1 MGNKFTRSKSTSDDS
16 MPNSEEEL
24 KIKRLNLIRARD
36 ILRGRY
42 SKLKSTEN
50 LLKHSPNSKETRK
63 MISIKLNNVLNLLAK
78 KKNVSLCKRYQ
89 NRVKKLED
97 VGKPLKADKQLALL
111 YKCLQTKALES
122 TVPKNLKKTHNQ
134 PHHKKQRH
142 RTQHRH
148 KTQRHKRNINKTKHT
163 DIRNQILNPS
173 IYQKKWM
180 CFNLV

>member
-1 MGNKFTRSKSTSDDS
+1 MGNKLTRSKSTSDDS

-24 KIKRLNLIRARD
+24 KIKRLKLIRARD

-42 SKLKSTEN
+42 SRLKSTEN

-97 VGKPLKADKQLALL
+97 ARKPLKADRQLALL

-122 TVPKNLKKTHNQ
+122 TVPKNLKKTHNHH
-134 PHHKKQRH
+134 HHKK
-142 RTQHRH
+142 HRH
-148 KTQRHKRNINKTKHT
+148 KKRRHKTRRHKRKHKQNKTH
-163 DIRNQILNPS
+163 RH
-173 IYQKKWM
+173 KKSNTKSLHLPEKVDV
-180 CFNLV
+180 F

>member
-1 MGNKFTRSKSTSDDS
+1 MGNKLTRSKSTSDDS

-24 KIKRLNLIRARD
+24 KIKRLKLIRARD

-42 SKLKSTEN
+42 SRLKSTEN

-97 VGKPLKADKQLALL
+97 ARKPLKADRQLALL

-122 TVPKNLKKTHNQ
+122 TVPKNLKKTHNHH
-134 PHHKKQRH
+134 HHKKHRH
-142 RTQHRH
+142 KKRRHKTQHRH
-148 KTQRHKRNINKTKHT
+148 KRKHKQNKTHRHKKSNTKSLHLPEKV
-163 DIRNQILNPS
+163 DV
-173 IYQKKWM
+173 
-180 CFNLV
+180 F

>member
-63 MISIKLNNVLNLLAK
+63 MISIKLNSVLNMLAK

-97 VGKPLKADKQLALL
+97 AGKPLKADRQLALL
-111 YKCLQTKALES
+111 YKCLQTKSLE
-122 TVPKNLKKTHNQ
+122 TTIPKNLKKTHNH
-134 PHHKKQRH
+134 PHHKKHRH
-142 RTQHRH
+142 RTRQHR
-148 KTQRHKRNINKTKHT
+148 TRRHKHKKHKSQQHQHKKSNTKSLHLPIT
-163 DIRNQILNPS
+163 VDV
-173 IYQKKWM
+173 
-180 CFNLV
+180 F

>member
-1 MGNKFTRSKSTSDDS
+1 MGNKLTRSNSTSDDS
-16 MPNSEEEL
+16 MPNSEEKL

-63 MISIKLNNVLNLLAK
+63 MISIKLNSVLNMLAK

-97 VGKPLKADKQLALL
+97 AGKPLKADRQLALL
-111 YKCLQTKALES
+111 YKCLQTKSLE
-122 TVPKNLKKTHNQ
+122 TTIPKNLKKTHNHH
-134 PHHKKQRH
+134 HHKKHRH
-142 RTQHRH
+142 RTRQHRTRRYKH
-148 KTQRHKRNINKTKHT
+148 KKHKSQQHQHKKSNTKSLHLPEKV
-163 DIRNQILNPS
+163 DV
-173 IYQKKWM
+173 
-180 CFNLV
+180 F